1 MHWAGASEHR
11 TEQLNT
17 KEIKPMSEEGK
28 AASADQ
34 DEAQSETE
42 NEPKE
47 QQDTVTEEIKVQAQD
62 LFQAI
67 NAIIREG
74 TARRITVMRN
84 DRTLLD
90 IPLVVGIGAS
100 VILAMYMPLITALA
114 GVGALVGGCTLRI
127 EREDPPEES

>member
-1 MHWAGASEHR
+1 
-11 TEQLNT
+11 
-17 KEIKPMSEEGK
+17 MSEEEK
-28 AASADQ
+28 AASAGQ
-34 DEAQSETE
+34 DEARSEAG

-47 QQDTVTEEIKVQAQD
+47 QQDTVAEEIKVQAQD

-84 DRTLLD
+84 DRILLD